1 MPAYHDDWEIVYT
14 IRDEDN
20 LIVVFYFDVF
30 NGNRYANVRKC
41 IESPTFQGPTKNGV
55 KFKEEIII
63 QILSGLEELRQTD
76 LQDGL
81 ESLEI
86 ANIEKNS
93 NTRIIISVVNDNGHF
108 KIDIREYRITNNFT
122 GFTHKGVR
130 LGYEQINELIK
141 GFQLLEEECPF

>member
-1 MPAYHDDWEIVYT
+1 MPPYHEDWEIVYT
-14 IRDEDN
+14 IREEDN

-41 IESPTFQGPTKNGV
+41 IESPTFQGPTKKGM
-55 KFKEEIII
+55 KFKEEIIKP
-63 QILSGLEELRQTD
+63 ILSGLEELRQTD
-76 LQDGL
+76 KQDG
-81 ESLEI
+81 LEI

-93 NTRIIISVVNDNGHF
+93 NTRIIISVVNDEGHF

-130 LGYEQINELIK
+130 LGYEHINELIE
-141 GFQLLEEECPF
+141 GFQLLEVGS